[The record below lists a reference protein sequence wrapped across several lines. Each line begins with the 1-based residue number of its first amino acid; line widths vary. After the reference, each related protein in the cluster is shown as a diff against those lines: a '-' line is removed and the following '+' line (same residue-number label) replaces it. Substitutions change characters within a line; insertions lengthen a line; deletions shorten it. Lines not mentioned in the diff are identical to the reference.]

1 MQNIPVLT
9 SAGGKAESYNDPN
22 SPESIMKKTKEIQVQ
37 SMVDT
42 KYDVK
47 ESAYD
52 KKENFKNWQSTK
64 LNSQPLLHF
73 AAVIFFTLAS
83 YKILKKYV

>member
-1 MQNIPVLT
+1 MQNIPVVT

-22 SPESIMKKTKEIQVQ
+22 SPESIMRRTKEIEVQ
-37 SMVDT
+37 AIVDS

-47 ESAYD
+47 DSAYD
-52 KKENFKNWQSTK
+52 KKENFKNWHRTTQKT
-64 LNSQPLLHF
+64 PLLHF
-73 AAVIFFTLAS
+73 AAVIIFTLAS